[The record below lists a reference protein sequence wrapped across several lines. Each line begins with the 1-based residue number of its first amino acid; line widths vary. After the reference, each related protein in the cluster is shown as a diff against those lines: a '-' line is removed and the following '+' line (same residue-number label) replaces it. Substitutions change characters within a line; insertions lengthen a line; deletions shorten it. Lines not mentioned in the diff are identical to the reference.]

1 MTEELCTVAFAAERL
16 KLHPKTVLRFIREG
30 RLAGARMGKSYRIR
44 RSDIEAL
51 AGQPLAPP
59 SPASPPWATCIV
71 DIPGV
76 GAEQARKLARQVTTA
91 LYSRTG
97 EGPPIRAE
105 VVHEPGRGQ
114 LKIILTGP
122 PRETGALMG
131 LIHLWLDQP
140 DHELR
145 DEL

>member
-1 MTEELCTVAFAAERL
+1 MAEELCTVAFAAERL

-30 RLAGARMGKSYRIR
+30 RLAGTRMGKSYRIL

-51 AGQPLAPP
+51 AGAPAP
-59 SPASPPWATCIV
+59 VPVSDQPPWATCIV
-71 DIPGV
+71 DVPGV
-76 GAEQARKLARQVTTA
+76 GVEQARKLARQVTTA

-105 VVHEPGRGQ
+105 VIHEPDRSH

-122 PRETGALMG
+122 PRDTGAFQSM
-131 LIHLWLDQP
+131 IQIWLDQP
-140 DHELR
+140 GL
-145 DEL
+145 